1 MNIVVCVKQVMD
13 TEALIELGDDGNVLT
28 EGRTQIIDPYGE
40 FAVERAVQLKEQLG
54 GEVTVLCYGDDGCT
68 SAIRHA
74 LAMGADKAVLVE
86 DDSWRA
92 VDAAQCAEVLAA
104 SLKDMGADVI
114 MGGWTSGDT
123 ASAQVMGR
131 ISAIL
136 GIPFANMVT
145 SLEATDSGVKAS
157 CEVDDGFEVCE
168 YQLPVIIGAQ
178 QGLAEPRYPS
188 VRDVMQARRKP
199 IERKVAEVS
208 AQAAIEVVG
217 RELKGARSG
226 GRIVE
231 GETVA
236 DAVAET
242 ARLLRS
248 EAKVL

>member
-1 MNIVVCVKQVMD
+1 M
-13 TEALIELGDDGNVLT
+13 
-28 EGRTQIIDPYGE
+28 
-40 FAVERAVQLKEQLG
+40 
-54 GEVTVLCYGDDGCT
+54 TVLCYGDDCCT

-104 SLKDMGADVI
+104 SLKDMGVDVI

-199 IERKVAEVS
+199 IERKAAEVS
-208 AQAAIEVVG
+208 AQAALEVVG

>member
-40 FAVERAVQLKEQLG
+40 FAVEKAVQLKEQLG

-104 SLKDMGADVI
+104 SVKDMGADVI

-199 IERKVAEVS
+199 IERKAAEIS
-208 AQAAIEVVG
+208 AQAALEVVG

-231 GETVA
+231 GEQA
-236 DAVAET
+236 P
-242 ARLLRS
+242 LRP
-248 EAKVL
+248 